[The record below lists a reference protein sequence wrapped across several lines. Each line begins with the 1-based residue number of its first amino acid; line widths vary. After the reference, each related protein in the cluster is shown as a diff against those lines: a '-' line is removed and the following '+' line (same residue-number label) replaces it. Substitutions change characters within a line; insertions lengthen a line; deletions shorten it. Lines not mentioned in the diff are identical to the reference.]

1 MNDSTQNTTHP
12 IGRHGISSSFL
23 LVMRS
28 CVCVG
33 VPWWNSFHSRILPT
47 ASIDNQQFDI
57 VSTTYYVRV
66 PHITTIHQYRYNKA
80 PNSSFW
86 WQVRQTRYRYRY
98 RLSFVV
104 RLLDWGGTIGSV
116 LSSPRYSE
124 YCKEQTRTSH
134 ALFFCTPESAG
145 CARSDLRI
153 QLLTSTWTNVWNPQI
168 RSFRHICAE
177 TPNNSREYWW

>member
-86 WQVRQTRYRYRY
+86 WQVRRGIGIVYRS
-98 RLSFVV
+98 LFVTLRRNHCFGTLITAVLGILKRTDPHLARAFLLHSRV
-104 RLLDWGGTIGSV
+104 R
-116 LSSPRYSE
+116 RM
-124 YCKEQTRTSH
+124 
-134 ALFFCTPESAG
+134 CTFRFKNSA
-145 CARSDLRI
+145 S
-153 QLLTSTWTNVWNPQI
+153 
-168 RSFRHICAE
+168 
-177 TPNNSREYWW
+177 Y